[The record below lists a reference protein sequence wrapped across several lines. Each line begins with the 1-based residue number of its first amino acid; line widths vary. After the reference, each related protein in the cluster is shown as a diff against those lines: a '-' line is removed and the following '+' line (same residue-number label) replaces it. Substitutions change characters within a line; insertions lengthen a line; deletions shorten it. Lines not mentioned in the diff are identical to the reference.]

1 MLLATLGL
9 SCLRDD
15 NLACCLMNDLAT
27 QYLCYIPNLGKKKKK
42 KKKKKKNN
50 ITFYSII
57 ESKHLFVFIVYNY
70 HPLTNHKRDL
80 KQ

>member
-1 MLLATLGL
+1 
-9 SCLRDD
+9 
-15 NLACCLMNDLAT
+15 MNDLAT
-27 QYLCYIPNLGKKKKK
+27 QYSCYIPKFGGKKEKEKE
-42 KKKKKKNN
+42 KKNN

-70 HPLTNHKRDL
+70 HALTNQKRDL